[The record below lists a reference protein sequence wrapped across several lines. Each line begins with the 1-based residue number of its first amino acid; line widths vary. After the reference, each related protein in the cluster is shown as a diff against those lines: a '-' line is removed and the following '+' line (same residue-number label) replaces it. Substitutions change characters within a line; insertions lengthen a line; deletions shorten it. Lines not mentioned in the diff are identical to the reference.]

1 MQIRTL
7 ELFRSVAELRSISRA
22 AGEHEVT
29 QSAVSQA
36 MQQLEESLGTQLL
49 DRSRRPLALTA
60 TGELYYAGVRR
71 LLRGYERLE
80 QEIRS
85 LSGQLAG
92 RLTVG
97 AIYSVGSTYLPAA
110 REAFRGQHP
119 DVQLRLEY
127 GSCEQIAAMVESGEA
142 DLGLVSY
149 PQATRRLTA
158 IRWLE
163 EPMRVVCAAAHRFA
177 DLPQLDLADLNGCEW
192 VGFERSL
199 FIRRQIDSFLSLH
212 HVNVDVTMEFD
223 NIDTIIRC
231 LQANVSLSIL
241 PEAAVQKELAA
252 GTLRVVPC
260 PKLQLVRP
268 LGIVQRKS
276 SKPTAAAA
284 ALIHLLLQA
293 SVPSPSAFVL
303 T

>member
-60 TGELYYAGVRR
+60 TGEHYYAGVRR

-212 HVNVDVTMEFD
+212 HVTVDVTMEFD

-293 SVPSPSAFVL
+293 SVTSPPAFVL